1 MASADLVAA
10 AGAHRG
16 GGYASPSEPG
26 AHDQSIEISIDQ
38 LEQIDESL
46 PRGLGALHGAPDGV
60 MAATIAAYRFGTR
73 MLLNS
78 MGLLEEGEDETGR
91 LRVSERGKQLIAAC
105 ADRYPQ
111 GDTDVDAALEA
122 ARSRLAHS
130 GRAGQ
135 LKVR

>member
-1 MASADLVAA
+1 MTSADLAVAA
-10 AGAHRG
+10 DVDKQE
-16 GGYASPSEPG
+16 GYASGSG
-26 AHDQSIEISIDQ
+26 TQDQAIEISIDQ
-38 LEQIDESL
+38 LEEIDEAL

-60 MAATIAAYRFGTR
+60 VEATIAAYRFGTR

-91 LRVSERGKQLIAAC
+91 LRISERGTRLIAAC
-105 ADRYPQ
+105 ADRYPH

-122 ARSRLAHS
+122 ARNRLGHS
-130 GRAGQ
+130 GRARQ

>member
-1 MASADLVAA
+1 MASADLAVAA
-10 AGAHRG
+10 DVDKQE
-16 GGYASPSEPG
+16 GYASESG
-26 AHDQSIEISIDQ
+26 TQDQAIEISIDQ

-46 PRGLGALHGAPDGV
+46 PRGLGALHGAPDGIV
-60 MAATIAAYRFGTR
+60 EATIAAYRFGTR

-91 LRVSERGKQLIAAC
+91 LRISERGKRLIAAS

-122 ARSRLAHS
+122 ARNQLGHS
-130 GRAGQ
+130 GRARQ